1 LNYSVGVARQ
11 FLQSGVIKNNK
22 EIKKTLNNSL
32 IIHLLQFIYVAA
44 HFNIHVHLQ
53 ISRCDYDSK
62 FTDFIDTGKWKWPK
76 NIHII
81 GTKIFSR
88 ESDIPGRSSRISYDW
103 FDIRTQAMKDISIL
117 QEIHGRRRD
126 IYISLR
132 DCVISDEGDTKM

>member
-1 LNYSVGVARQ
+1 MNYSVGVARQ

-22 EIKKTLNNSL
+22 EIKKNIKQLSNYSFVAIYLRRSIL
-32 IIHLLQFIYVAA
+32 IYMSIYKYRVAIMIR
-44 HFNIHVHLQ
+44 N
-53 ISRCDYDSK
+53 
-62 FTDFIDTGKWKWPK
+62 FIDTGKWKWPK

-117 QEIHGRRRD
+117 QEIHGRRGD

-132 DCVISDEGDTKM
+132 DCVISDEGDTEM